1 MTRELLKSDHPL
13 LAHPSQISPPF
24 PQTTPWINFTQ
35 GWFLLSLVVLLMLM
49 FVCVRL
55 VLISYLL
62 TSNEVKYH
70 DQQLMAVHVVAP
82 RSGCY
87 LRLWLQMTLPTQDES
102 ACILDICR
110 TFVLF
115 LVSNSHPNDV
125 FFKVPPVLDCWAQ
138 EPLTIFWRVWSVH
151 IHMDTRCS
159 ECLNLCLWKDVM
171 FNYYE
176 GCHFWKAFFA
186 VF

>member
-1 MTRELLKSDHPL
+1 MVSVVIGSSRH
-13 LAHPSQISPPF
+13 AYVC
-24 PQTTPWINFTQ
+24 
-35 GWFLLSLVVLLMLM
+35 LS
-49 FVCVRL
+49 VRL
-55 VLISYLL
+55 ILISYLL
-62 TSNEVKYH
+62 TSNEVKY

-125 FFKVPPVLDCWAQ
+125 FFKVLPVLDC
-138 EPLTIFWRVWSVH
+138 
-151 IHMDTRCS
+151 
-159 ECLNLCLWKDVM
+159 
-171 FNYYE
+171 
-176 GCHFWKAFFA
+176 
-186 VF
+186 

>member
-1 MTRELLKSDHPL
+1 MVFVVIGSFCH
-13 LAHPSQISPPF
+13 AYVC
-24 PQTTPWINFTQ
+24 
-35 GWFLLSLVVLLMLM
+35 LSVH
-49 FVCVRL
+49 L

-62 TSNEVKYH
+62 TSNGVKYH
-70 DQQLMAVHVVAP
+70 DQQLVAVYVVAP
-82 RSGCY
+82 PSGCY
-87 LRLWLQMTLPTQDES
+87 LRLWLQMTLPTQDDI

-125 FFKVPPVLDCWAQ
+125 CFKVLPVLDCWAQ

-151 IHMDTRCS
+151 IHMDRRCS

-176 GCHFWKAFFA
+176 GCHFWKTSIFFLQFLKPP
-186 VF
+186 VTLHSSH